1 MKHLKVGVCLFDEED
16 NLITKRIGEDWTIN
30 PEYDLKRGVDSLILD
45 ELAAIMTEALK
56 INLTK
61 DKVRE
66 MLDEV
71 KSYLEKKD
79 KEPGPDPELFEQGIL
94 DHMGEF

>member
-1 MKHLKVGVCLFDEED
+1 MKHLKVGVCLFDEEE
-16 NLITKRIGEDWTIN
+16 NLIAKRIGEDWTIN
-30 PEYDLKRGVDSLILD
+30 PEYDLKRGVDSLVLD
-45 ELAAIMTEALK
+45 EIAAIMTEALK
-56 INLTK
+56 INLSK

-71 KSYLEKKD
+71 KSYLEKED
-79 KEPGPDPELFEQGIL
+79 KESEIDPELFEQSIL